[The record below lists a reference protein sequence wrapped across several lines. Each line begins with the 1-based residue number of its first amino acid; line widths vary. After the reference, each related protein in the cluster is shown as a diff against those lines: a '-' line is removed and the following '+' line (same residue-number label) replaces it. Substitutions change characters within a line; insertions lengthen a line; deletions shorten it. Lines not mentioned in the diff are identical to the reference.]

1 MIASLFVHPMVLSGE
16 VILWLAL
23 PLCVSIAVIHRTMRA
38 EHLRG
43 LAWRIA
49 GLSGLM
55 MGGLAVLAAVL
66 WLLLAHWP
74 G

>member
-1 MIASLFVHPMVLSGE
+1 MIAAIFVHPMLLPGH

-23 PLCVSIAVIHRTMRA
+23 PLCVSIAIIHRTLRA
-38 EHLRG
+38 EHLKG
-43 LAWRIA
+43 LWKRIV
-49 GLSGLM
+49 GLSVLM
-55 MGGLAVLAAVL
+55 MVGLTVLAVAL